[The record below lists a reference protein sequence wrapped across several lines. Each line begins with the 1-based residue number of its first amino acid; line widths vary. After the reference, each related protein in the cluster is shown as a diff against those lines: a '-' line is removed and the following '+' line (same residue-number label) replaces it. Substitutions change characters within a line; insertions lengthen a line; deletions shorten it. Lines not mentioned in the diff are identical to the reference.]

1 MITAVLVDDEAQARE
16 HLRER
21 LARSVPQVKLL
32 AEASNTTEGAVLIA
46 THRPDLVFLDVEMP
60 GGDGFELLKRLG
72 QWEFEVIFTTGH
84 SHYAIQAI
92 RFSALDYLLKPVQ
105 ADELRAAIDRLQQGR
120 DPSKRTV
127 NEHFL
132 ANVAQRDERALK
144 LTLTHGDRTHAV
156 PPEEIA
162 WCEAERN
169 YTALHLVDERRFIS
183 ARTLKDYDEMLSPF
197 GFIRVHKSALVN
209 RRHVEGLDKE
219 GHVRLRNGMRVEVS
233 RRRMDEVMQAL
244 RT

>member
-16 HLRER
+16 HLRRR
-21 LARSVPQVKLL
+21 LVDAVPEVRLL
-32 AEASNTTEGAVLIA
+32 AEATNIEEGANAIA
-46 THRPDLVFLDVEMP
+46 THGPDLVFLDVEMP

-72 QWEFEVIFTTGH
+72 HWDFEVIFTTGH

-105 ADELRAAIDRLQQGR
+105 ADELRAAIERLQQGR
-120 DPSKRTV
+120 DPSKRAV

-132 ANVAQRDERALK
+132 ANVAERDERALK

-162 WCEAERN
+162 WCEADRN
-169 YTALHLVDERRFIS
+169 YTALYLLDERRFLS

-209 RRHVEGLDKE
+209 KRHVEGVDHE
-219 GHVRLRNGMRVEVS
+219 GNVRLRNGRRVEIS

-244 RT
+244 RS